1 MRLCPYCAES
11 IQDAAIKCKHCGE
24 WLNNQNSKPHIKDNV
39 SSDYIPDIRL
49 QCFIPNPKKGI
60 WFEKKP
66 IQSWLTFHSA
76 NEYFSNVKEGDI
88 WLNASPE
95 DREKSLMIGYRKA
108 IKGNIQLA
116 KMFKIKPLKYPEMEY
131 ICEHAL
137 KALKIMTGLIDPEV
151 EKRKAQKDWQEKHEP
166 TATNPIK
173 MSKKLTVFPN
183 EFEYKGVVYPFTQI
197 EEIYFYWKRN
207 TRTPLGLSSDLGW
220 EGGEDMDI
228 RIKVDSNDKELTANT
243 WTYKEHGSDKCESFY
258 DGYVYLMKKTFSQR
272 LMIYIKSIEENG
284 FFTYSDTKIYP
295 DGSIIDKKGN
305 SCSIHNKRVTRSPFY
320 ITIKQKESAMNIG
333 EKAKDKLLGSGIT
346 IPTNYNPDVFFYLLK
361 KYFGLSWKN

>member
-1 MRLCPYCAES
+1 MKLCPYCAES

-24 WLNNQNSKPHIKDNV
+24 WLDKPKIETKCTTNAL
-39 SSDYIPDIRL
+39 SEYIPDIRL

-76 NEYFSNVKEGDI
+76 NDYFKNFKEGHV
-88 WLNASPE
+88 WLNATPE
-95 DREKSLMIGYRKA
+95 DREKALMLAYSNA
-108 IKGNIQLA
+108 IEIDKKIA
-116 KMFKIKPLKYPEMEY
+116 DMFNNKPQKYPEMEL
-131 ICEHAL
+131 ICEQAL
-137 KALKIMTGLIDPEV
+137 KELKIITGLIDPEE
-151 EKRKAQKDWQEKHEP
+151 EKRKAHEDWKEKHEP

-173 MSKKLTVFPN
+173 MSKKLTVFSN

-197 EEIYFYWKRN
+197 EKIYFYWKRN
-207 TRTPLGLSSDLGW
+207 TRVPLGLSSDLGW

-228 RIKVDSNDKELTANT
+228 RIKVDSNDEELTANT
-243 WTYKEHGSDKCESFY
+243 WTYKKHGSDKCESFY
-258 DGYVYLMKKTFSQR
+258 DGYVFLMKKTFNQR
-272 LMIYIKSIEENG
+272 LIFYIKNVEEKG

-305 SCSIHNKRVTRSPFY
+305 SCSIHNKTVTRSPFY

-333 EKAKDKLLGSGIT
+333 EKAKDKILGSGIT
-346 IPTNYNPDVFFYLLK
+346 IPTNYDPDVFFYLLK
-361 KYFGLSWKN
+361 KYFGLSWKK

>member
-1 MRLCPYCAES
+1 MKLCPYCAEE
-11 IQDAAIKCKHCGE
+11 IQDNAIKCKHCGE
-24 WLNNQNSKPHIKDNV
+24 WFDNKNSKPHIKEKV
-39 SSDYIPDIRL
+39 ISEYTPKIRL

-66 IQSWLTFHSA
+66 IQSWLTFQSA
-76 NEYFSNVKEGDI
+76 NDYFSNAKESYI
-88 WLNASPE
+88 WLNATPE

-108 IKGNIQLA
+108 IESNIQLA
-116 KMFKIKPLKYPEMEY
+116 NMFKNKPPKYPEMEF

-151 EKRKAQKDWQEKHEP
+151 EKRKAQKIWKEKHEP
-166 TATNPIK
+166 TATSPIK
-173 MSKKLTVFPN
+173 MSKKLTVFSN
-183 EFEYKGVVYPFTQI
+183 EFEYKGVVYPFNQI
-197 EEIYFYWKRN
+197 EEIFFYWKRN
-207 TRTPLGLSSDLGW
+207 TRVPLGLSSDLGW

-228 RIKVDSNDKELTANT
+228 RIKVDSNEKELTANT
-243 WTYKEHGSDKCESFY
+243 WTYKTHGSDKCESFY
-258 DGYVYLMKKTFSQR
+258 DGYVYLMKKTFDQR
-272 LMIYIKSIEENG
+272 LMIYIKSVEEKG

-305 SCSIHNKRVTRSPFY
+305 SCSIHNKTVSRSPFY
-320 ITIKQKESAMNIG
+320 ITIKQKESTMNIG

-346 IPTNYNPDVFFYLLK
+346 ISTNYNTDVFFYLLK